1 MNTLILFPRK
11 KTLVIK
17 AIAFIMALM
26 AIVEL
31 SGQDTICKVPW
42 IPPTYDVTEE
52 HWDVPQSFWQN
63 GGHIPENVV
72 NEDTTD
78 YARAHIKATGS
89 ATLRVTDEDT
99 VYSAGFFVGFLVKSR
114 AFRDTIFDGVTIT
127 TYLDGVM
134 QESYSGDHLW
144 VEYVPFYVN
153 DPICIG
159 FFTTLPWNEI
169 EIHFDTAGGKVHYD
183 VFYAVIN
190 GPCNEELP
198 PLPVTWLSFEVQKKG
213 EASNL
218 KWVTAQEFNNA
229 GFYVERSADGR
240 LFETIGTVDAQ
251 VGPRNFNEY
260 IFLDESPLRGM
271 NYYRIKQMDVDG
283 KFDYSDVRSLSF
295 TDAGV
300 VLNLWPNPATE
311 SIHIEMPD
319 GITASGEIKLINSAG
334 VLVMSKTFE
343 KEDLENS
350 LDLRNVS
357 PGLYSLIIE
366 SPESR
371 YISKIVVLK

>member
-1 MNTLILFPRK
+1 MP
-11 KTLVIK
+11 
-17 AIAFIMALM
+17 
-26 AIVEL
+26 IVDL
-31 SGQDTICKVPW
+31 AGQDTICKVPW
-42 IPPTYDVTEE
+42 IPPVYDVTEE

-89 ATLRVTDEDT
+89 ATLRVSDEDT
-99 VYSAGFFVGFLVKSR
+99 IYSGGLFVGYLVKSR

-127 TYLDGVM
+127 TYLDGVE

-144 VEYVPFYVN
+144 IEYVPFYVN

-169 EIHFDTAGGKVHYD
+169 EIHLDTAGGRVHYD

-190 GPCNEELP
+190 GPCNNEELP
-198 PLPVTWLSFEVQKKG
+198 PGLPITWLSFEAQKKG
-213 EASNL
+213 EASHL

-240 LFETIGTVDAQ
+240 LFETIASIDAQ
-251 VGPRNFNEY
+251 VEPREINEY
-260 IFLDESPLRGM
+260 VFLDQSPLRGM
-271 NYYRIKQMDVDG
+271 NYYRIRQVDIDG
-283 KFDYSDVRSLSF
+283 KSDYSDVRSLSF
-295 TDAGV
+295 TNSESIV
-300 VLNLWPNPATE
+300 NFWPNPARE
-311 SIHIEMPD
+311 SVHIEMPD
-319 GITASGEIKLINSAG
+319 GITAAGEIKLFNSAG
-334 VLVMSKTFE
+334 VMVMSKSFE
-343 KEDLENS
+343 KEDLQNS
-350 LDLRNVS
+350 LDLRNVD

-371 YISKIVVLK
+371 HISKIVVLK